1 MHSFQVL
8 AEKAKKQGN
17 FDLAARLYRQLR
29 DNVRAMKCM
38 CKLNDTDK
46 VVAFAQNA
54 RNTEI
59 YVIAANYLQSADWH
73 SLPELMKSIISFYTR
88 AKAYDRLAGFY
99 ETCAGL
105 EIDEYKDYKK
115 AIMALK
121 DSVKFWQ
128 KAGSDEKS

>member
-1 MHSFQVL
+1 
-8 AEKAKKQGN
+8 
-17 FDLAARLYRQLR
+17 
-29 DNVRAMKCM
+29 
-38 CKLNDTDK
+38 
-46 VVAFAQNA
+46 
-54 RNTEI
+54 
-59 YVIAANYLQSADWH
+59 
-73 SLPELMKSIISFYTR
+73 MKSIISFYTR

-128 KAGSDEKS
+128 KAGSDEKSQVQSQKIFLIEKYLAAMEIEAL